1 MKTKIGVIVVLGASL
16 WYSIAINNKYNNIYS
31 KLDMIMSNQEMIWLN
46 ANELKIDSLQMEIM
60 DLGRRLDSMVLKYD
74 YNWEFTN

>member
-1 MKTKIGVIVVLGASL
+1 MKIKIGVIVILGASL
-16 WYSIAINNKYNNIYS
+16 WCSIAINNKYNNIYS

-46 ANELKIDSLQMEIM
+46 TNELKIDSLQMEIM

-74 YNWEFTN
+74 YGWEF

>member
-1 MKTKIGVIVVLGASL
+1 MMKREMKTKIGIAIVLGASF
-16 WYSIAINNKYNNIYS
+16 WYLNTINNKYNNIS
-31 KLDMIMSNQEMIWLN
+31 NKLDMIVEVSN
-46 ANELKIDSLQMEIM
+46 KSKVDSLQMEIM